1 MDIYV
6 LQCVSNSKSYNAPP
20 EECHRQKAGVGKT
33 IGDLARREMRATT
46 MTMPGDGVGS
56 MHDGGAGAGQREG
69 EGEVLLRGASAKS
82 IRGDAGAGNTT
93 RHPPD
98 ECRAETLSLIRPSF
112 LPLARV
118 ITF

>member
-1 MDIYV
+1 MF
-6 LQCVSNSKSYNAPP
+6 YNVCQIPSRTTSHP
-20 EECHRQKAGVGKT
+20 RNVIVRKRVGKTIGRVGKT

-56 MHDGGAGAGQREG
+56 MHDGGAGAGHREG
-69 EGEVLLRGASAKS
+69 EGEALLRGASSAKS

-98 ECRAETLSLIRPSF
+98 AGRAETLS